1 VYAAGCITAAVC
13 PAAGIPKH
21 MATARAAAPRT
32 SRRIRTR
39 RRPSPARRPRL
50 RRSDC
55 SSPGLR
61 RVKRGRGFAYLD
73 ERGDSIKSPGT
84 LERIRGLAIPPAWEE
99 VWICRDPLG
108 HLQATGIDAA
118 GRKQYLYHARWR
130 ERRDR
135 EKFESMVRFGA
146 LLPRLRR
153 RVARDLDG
161 DELSRERVL
170 ACAMRLLDVGMFRI
184 GSEQYANEDGGVG
197 LATISK
203 QHVSVHG
210 DSVAFDYPAK
220 AGVRRVQTL
229 VDPRSRELVWA
240 LKRRRGGGSGLL
252 AYRDGRRWRAV
263 RSDEINDYLKRELGD
278 EFSAKDFRTWNATV
292 LAAVALATDGRG
304 ATTKT
309 ARKRAIDRAVRGV
322 AELLGNTPAVARRAY
337 IDPRV
342 FDRYLSGWT
351 IAPAL
356 ERIPDLNPAD
366 DRVRARIEAAV
377 LDLLTDNRSSA
388 LERQTG

>member
-1 VYAAGCITAAVC
+1 
-13 PAAGIPKH
+13 
-21 MATARAAAPRT
+21 MASTRARTRADAPRKLR
-32 SRRIRTR
+32 SR
-39 RRPSPARRPRL
+39 PARGRGRGTRRPRL

-55 SSPGLR
+55 SSPGIR
-61 RVKRGRGFAYLD
+61 RAKRGRGFAYVD
-73 ERGDSIKSPGT
+73 ERGKSIKNAET
-84 LERIRGLAIPPAWEE
+84 LERIRALAIPPAWKD

-118 GRKQYLYHARWR
+118 GRKQYLYHPRWR

-161 DELSRERVL
+161 DELCRERVL
-170 ACAMRLLDVGMFRI
+170 ACAVRLLDVGMFRI
-184 GSEQYANEDGGVG
+184 GSEQYADESGGVG

-203 QHVSVHG
+203 QHVSVNG

-220 AGVRRVQTL
+220 GGVRRVQTI
-229 VDPRSRELVWA
+229 VDPRSLELVRA
-240 LKRRRGGGSGLL
+240 LKRRRGGDSELL

-263 RSDEINDYLKRELGD
+263 RSDEINDYLKRQLGD

-292 LAAVALATDGRG
+292 MAAVALATDGRD
-304 ATTKT
+304 AATKT
-309 ARKRAIDRAVRGV
+309 ARKRAIDRAMRGV

-351 IAPAL
+351 IATAL
-356 ERIPDLNPAD
+356 ERIPHMDPAD
-366 DRVRARIEAAV
+366 DRVRRRIEAAV
-377 LDLLTDNRSSA
+377 LDLLTDSRDSST
-388 LERQTG
+388 LERGPSRDDQD